1 MTGPRPVPPVPD
13 PRSQAKY
20 HAARA
25 HELMGLLEGTRFPA
39 ADAPWA
45 AFRALGVIA
54 HALTSLA
61 LTELHPPRRFP
72 FPAPK
77 GRRCDCV
84 ACDASGVDAADYADP
99 MGGVE

>member
-25 HELMGLLEGTRFPA
+25 HELMGILEGTRGRVGL
-39 ADAPWA
+39 DAA
-45 AFRALGVIA
+45 AFRALSVIA

-77 GRRCDCV
+77 GRRCDCL

-99 MGGVE
+99 LGGVE